1 MPKNHI
7 NSIVFLG
14 REFDVSLFDEK
25 ELTPPLGSLDK
36 NSVRA
41 GPIGNFAYSRGHYS
55 FQITPDRIDIR
66 HSGEAILPPALL
78 NAAEIVVNQL
88 QPVRGLVS
96 AVGINCDAV
105 FSAREIGK
113 SGKEFCQALMDNRL
127 FQSLYAG
134 CPDAAP
140 SSISTTFLGRSN
152 EMQNTVRI
160 ESDKSSGQQDLM
172 VAFNGHQLVT
182 VRDDIK
188 VKLDAISEVKNHVT
202 QLHKQI
208 VSLGK

>member
-1 MPKNHI
+1 MPKKYTNTV
-7 NSIVFLG
+7 VFVG

-25 ELTPPLGSLDK
+25 ELTQPFGSIDK

-41 GPIGNFAYSRGHYS
+41 GPIGDFTYAHGHYNLLV
-55 FQITPDRIDIR
+55 TPNRIDIR

-78 NAAEIVVNQL
+78 AAAEIVVGQL

-105 FSAREIGK
+105 FSYQEIRK
-113 SGKEFCQALMDNRL
+113 TGKEFCQALSEDKVFQHLYKDHPNAATSSVSTVFSSRDNL
-127 FQSLYAG
+127 
-134 CPDAAP
+134 
-140 SSISTTFLGRSN
+140 IKH
-152 EMQNTVRI
+152 TVRI
-160 ESDKSSGQQDLM
+160 EPEQKSNQEDLL
-172 VAFNGHQLVT
+172 VAFNGHQVVT

-188 VKLDAISEVKNHVT
+188 VKLNAIDEVKDHVT
-202 QLHKQI
+202 RLHRQI